1 MKSLL
6 IKDLT
11 ESFVKDSFLKTIKP
25 DVLNIRNQFYDFA
38 KNLNSELGT
47 ILINHF
53 NERIKRANETL
64 MLGEYAPFIFGD
76 LFKISYESI
85 NKVAFTWFLM
95 YEYSL
100 LLDDLLDKE
109 RENWKLEL
117 LSSQILLDNSF
128 KKFFLA
134 INNQIDIY
142 NSFEKYRKESIDAM
156 ISELKCSNMKSIRS
170 NVIIQ
175 GRKAALVKFCVSYM
189 INIDK
194 KREISEEEESIL
206 DNICAGIQLLD
217 DLTDFMEDHI
227 EGRLNLMLSFVYN
240 WIENNYQLYNR
251 KNINNDQLIA
261 GLIVS
266 QSLNTT
272 LEFSHNLLKSAC
284 QLKGNKKITTGS
296 IEYFN
301 ELAENCIIKSDQIDN
316 ILQIQKVNISKYMNC
331 LFENVANKTYF
342 NSENKEYM
350 NNKFLEILSF
360 VPKASN

>member
-11 ESFVKDSFLKTIKP
+11 ESFVEDSFLETIKP
-25 DVLNIRNQFYDFA
+25 DVLNIRDQFYVFA
-38 KNLNSELGT
+38 KNLNSELSI

-53 NERIKRANETL
+53 NERINRTDETL
-64 MLGEYAPFIFGD
+64 MLGEYAPFILGD
-76 LFKISYESI
+76 LFEISNESI
-85 NKVAFTWFLM
+85 NKVAFPWFLM

-100 LLDDLLDKE
+100 LLDDLLDKQ
-109 RENWKLEL
+109 RENWQLEL
-117 LSSQILLDNSF
+117 LSSQILLDASF

-142 NSFEKYRKESIDAM
+142 NSFEKYRKESIDAI
-156 ISELKCSNMKSIRS
+156 ISELKCSNMKSIKS

-194 KREISEEEESIL
+194 KRKISEEEESIL

-227 EGRLNLMLSFVYN
+227 EGRLNILLSFVYN

-251 KNINNDQLIA
+251 KNLSNEQLIA

-272 LEFSHNLLKSAC
+272 LEFSHNLLKSVC
-284 QLKGNKKITTGS
+284 QFKDNKKTTTGS
-296 IEYFN
+296 IDYFN
-301 ELAENCIIKSDQIDN
+301 ELAENCIIKSNQIDN

-331 LFENVANKTYF
+331 LFENVNNKSF
-342 NSENKEYM
+342 LKSEDEEYL